1 MNDNLINLPIEW
13 AYTGEGAIISEISP
27 TEVELAFMLNAT
39 EGYLV
44 ASLLENQELFKDSIM
59 ITFASPLVCDEFCRG
74 VLHVSS
80 FDVNDSSRGQIQEY
94 WAELLLTS
102 NASIRGNLQISFRAG
117 ESIILQPGFEV
128 SQATQFQALI
138 DFCNDLGLMEDQ
150 NQ

>member
-1 MNDNLINLPIEW
+1 MCIRD
-13 AYTGEGAIISEISP
+13 
-27 TEVELAFMLNAT
+27 
-39 EGYLV
+39 
-44 ASLLENQELFKDSIM
+44 
-59 ITFASPLVCDEFCRG
+59 R